1 MSRRKRKE
9 LRLLLLSAAIVS
21 AAGAVLFVLPVAADG
36 AVLGSFTVLA
46 PSASQGS
53 VQVSGTNDGKTTISI
68 SDASASFGRIDPAG
82 SEPDSDDGVESLQGT
97 QEDQGSYYVWKSDPG
112 AGLRVVVKSNR
123 SWSGTVRAAENS
135 GTASTMSIASGA
147 LRYVEG
153 APPVSYDDCASAA
166 AFATAEAPWRT
177 EVSAGVHSF
186 VHYYCLRS
194 DWSDEPGSFRSS
206 VIYTVSQ

>member
-1 MSRRKRKE
+1 M
-9 LRLLLLSAAIVS
+9 LLSAAIVS
-21 AAGAVLFVLPVAADG
+21 AVGAVLFVLPVAADG

-46 PSASQGS
+46 PSASQDS

-68 SDASASFGRIDPAG
+68 SDTSASFGRIDPAG
-82 SEPDSDDGVESLQGT
+82 SEPDSDDVVESFQGT
-97 QEDQGSYYVWKSDPG
+97 QEDQGSYYVWKSDAG

-123 SWSGTVRAAENS
+123 SWSGTVRATENS
-135 GTASTMSIASGA
+135 GTARTMSIASGA

-153 APPVSYDDCASAA
+153 DPPLSYDDCASAPA
-166 AFATAEAPWRT
+166 LTVADAPWKTEAP
-177 EVSAGVHSF
+177 AGVHTF

-194 DWSDEPGSFRSS
+194 GWSDEPGSFRSS